1 MINNIRYNE
10 DALYKL
16 RRRKI
21 ALGEM
26 QGEITGYPSID
37 MPWLKY
43 YTEEQILAPIPR
55 ELTALE
61 YLKILN
67 NNNLHLPAIEF
78 LGKQMTYLELFKKI
92 NDTTKSL
99 HALGVKPGEIVTI
112 MLPACPEE
120 VFLFYAIDQLGACA
134 NFIFPGTPLQEV
146 EKTMEEFNSTKLFIL
161 DDILQQP
168 NTLIN
173 NFAIDIVTTSITGER
188 KVKSDNLRTWENFDK
203 LAENTEMPIY
213 KRNPEE
219 PLFIAKTG
227 GSTGKPK
234 SVVLSDQNFNL
245 QVQQQLNSPIDYSC
259 GDRWVRLWPLFSAS
273 AAVSSSHLPLCYG
286 MLSVLEPYFDINKID
301 EIVMNS
307 RPAHM
312 PLISSGINVL
322 MDSRMMKGKD
332 LSFIKTLGI
341 GGEGV
346 TTDFEERAEEFLQ
359 EHNIKS
365 CMTYGYGMT
374 ENSSAATSRFN
385 RATSAPGSVGVP
397 LVNTIVSAFDLE
409 TDEELK
415 YGQEGEICVLS
426 STFMVGYFGNEH
438 KINEVFKMH
447 SDGNIWLHT
456 GDIGYLNEDG
466 KVFIKGRKKR
476 VIFIF
481 TGEKVYPLDIEELIE
496 TIDSVDNVVI
506 VAEPDPEHDG
516 ALVPCCFVTLTDQIT
531 QEELRNK
538 ISLVLKEKAASYVK
552 INNIYIKDKFP
563 KTDMGKVDWKK
574 LEEEAKI
581 LSKKKQ

>member
-43 YTEEQILAPIPR
+43 YTEEQILAPIPH

-99 HALGVKPGEIVTI
+99 HAIGVKPGEVLTI

-146 EKTMEEFNSTKLFIL
+146 EKTMEEFNSTKLVIL

-168 NTLIN
+168 NNLIDN
-173 NFAIDIVTTSITGER
+173 SKIDIITTSITGEQ
-188 KVKSDNLRTWENFDK
+188 KVKSNNVRTWEEFDK

-213 KRNPEE
+213 KRNPES

-234 SVVLSDQNFNL
+234 SVVLSDRNFNL

-259 GDRWVRLWPLFSAS
+259 GDRWVRVWPLFSAS
-273 AAVSSSHLPLCYG
+273 SAVASNHLPLCFG
-286 MLSVLEPYFDINKID
+286 MTMIIEPSVDIEKLDEMIINYKPSHMLMISYCIESLLKSEKIKN
-301 EIVMNS
+301 I
-307 RPAHM
+307 
-312 PLISSGINVL
+312 
-322 MDSRMMKGKD
+322 D
-332 LSFIKTLGI
+332 LSFVKTMGI
-341 GGEGV
+341 GGESV
-346 TTDFEERAEEFLQ
+346 TPEFEKKAQKFLND
-359 EHNIKS
+359 HGINS
-365 CMTYGYGMT
+365 AMMYGYGMT
-374 ENSSAATSRFN
+374 ENASCVTSRFN
-385 RATSAPGSVGVP
+385 YETSSESSVGVP
-397 LVNTIVSAFDLE
+397 LINTIVGIFDPNTNQE
-409 TDEELK
+409 MK
-415 YGQEGEICVLS
+415 YNEEGEICVLS
-426 STFMVGYFGNEH
+426 STQMLGYYNDIESTNDVLQKH
-438 KINEVFKMH
+438 N
-447 SDGNIWLHT
+447 DGRVWLHT
-456 GDIGYLNEDG
+456 GDLGCVDENG
-466 KVFIKGRKKR
+466 KLFVRGRIKRMIM
-476 VIFIF
+476 IFSGNKI
-481 TGEKVYPLDIEELIE
+481 YPIDIEELIE
-496 TIDSVDNVVI
+496 TIDEVERAVV
-506 VAEPDPEHDG
+506 VPEPDPEHESS
-516 ALVPCCFVTLTDQIT
+516 VIPCVFVKLNRKI
-531 QEELRNK
+531 EKKELLQK
-538 ISLVLKEKAASYVK
+538 IQTVLGKELYDYTGLQ
-552 INNIYIKDKFP
+552 NIYIKEEFP
-563 KTDMGKVDWKK
+563 VTSLGKVDLVELTDECKK
-574 LEEEAKI
+574 
-581 LSKKKQ
+581 LSKKRN

>member
-43 YTEEQILAPIPR
+43 YTEEQILAPIPH

-99 HALGVKPGEIVTI
+99 HAIGVKPGEVLTI

-146 EKTMEEFNSTKLFIL
+146 EKTMEEFNSTKLVIL

-168 NTLIN
+168 NNLIDN
-173 NFAIDIVTTSITGER
+173 SKIDIITTSITGEQ
-188 KVKSDNLRTWENFDK
+188 KVKSNNVRTWEEFDK

-213 KRNPEE
+213 KRNPES

-234 SVVLSDQNFNL
+234 SVVLSDRNFNL
-245 QVQQQLNSPIDYSC
+245 QVQQHLNSNLDYSA
-259 GDRWVRLWPLFSAS
+259 GDRWLRMWSLFSAS
-273 AAVSSSHLPLCYG
+273 AAVSSSHLPLCFG
-286 MLSVLEPYFDINKID
+286 MTLVLEPFPNIEHMD
-301 EIVMNS
+301 EILLKTKPS
-307 RPAHM
+307 HM
-312 PLISSGINVL
+312 PLIASCL
-322 MDSRMMKGKD
+322 DSLFNSELLSEKS
-332 LSFIKTLGI
+332 LSFMKTLGC
-341 GGEGV
+341 GGEGI
-346 TTDFEERAEEFLQ
+346 TPEFEERASEFA
-359 EHNIKS
+359 EKFGIKGY
-365 CMTYGYGMT
+365 MTYGYGMT
-374 ENSSAATSRFN
+374 ENASGAASRYSKETSPIGG
-385 RATSAPGSVGVP
+385 AGIP
-397 LVNTIVSAFDLE
+397 LLNTIISIFD
-409 TDEELK
+409 TDTNEELQ
-415 YGQEGEICVLS
+415 YGQDGEICILS
-426 STFMVGYFGNEH
+426 STFMLGYYNDIDATNSVLKKH
-438 KINEVFKMH
+438 N
-447 SDGNIWLHT
+447 DGQVWLHS
-456 GDIGYLNEDG
+456 GDLGCIDKNGQLY
-466 KVFIKGRKKR
+466 VKGRIKR
-476 VIFIF
+476 VISLFSANKIF
-481 TGEKVYPLDIEELIE
+481 PLELESLIE
-496 TIDSVDNVVI
+496 SIPEVKKAIVVPEIDR
-506 VAEPDPEHDG
+506 EHPNFV
-516 ALVPCCFVTLTDQIT
+516 VPCCFVTLN
-531 QEELRNK
+531 EEIDINK
-538 ISLVLKEKAASYVK
+538 LLNK
-552 INNIYIKDKFP
+552 INNECFLGMPDYVRINTIHIRKEFP
-563 KTDMGKVDWKK
+563 HTDIGKVDFKK
-574 LEEEAKI
+574 LEKEAMI
-581 LSKKKQ
+581 LSKKK